1 MRLLREAVPLVRHH
15 HGRGDGIPHGERH
28 VRARGQCGTVCPVGA
43 RTLHLKEEVLEL
55 PETLLDDYNAK
66 GMYRFANDMIA

>member
-28 VRARGQCGTVCPVGA
+28 VRALRPVRHRVPVGA

-66 GMYRFANDMIA
+66 GMYRFANDMVA